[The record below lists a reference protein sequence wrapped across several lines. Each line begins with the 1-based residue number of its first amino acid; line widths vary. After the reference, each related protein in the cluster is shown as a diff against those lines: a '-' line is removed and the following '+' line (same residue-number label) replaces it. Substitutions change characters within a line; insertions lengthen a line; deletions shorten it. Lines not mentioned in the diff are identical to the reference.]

1 MTANPVHPAARR
13 GLRRIAWAMLISL
26 ALPPGATGAAETPEA
41 GFSGASATRVV
52 EPVFGGEAVIYEAG
66 RGNPRSVVLV
76 HGVGD
81 NGARD
86 FAHEIKWL
94 AREHHVVTF
103 DLPGFGRSSKS
114 NAPYTPENYVAF
126 IKRIADRHVGRPFVL
141 IGHSMGGLI
150 SLRYSATHPQ
160 DVERLIVANVPGV
173 LHRLSFTSQYVA
185 QRSAEWLPDFLRP
198 VERVEAWARKFFGR
212 MERNN
217 NLDPAAVLA
226 DAATR
231 EAMFSGEPAQIAG
244 FALTHEDVTR
254 WLTLVSAPTLVVWG
268 SRDDVAPLRTGW
280 LLVQK
285 LAEARL
291 TVLENSGHTPMEDVP
306 EALRAAIEPF
316 VRGGEWPA
324 MSARPPVLPVA
335 GNRQASARCEREHR
349 VVYEGDYDSL
359 VINRC
364 RSVLIRNARV
374 RELRVLYSTVEINNS
389 VIGGGGSGL
398 HARSSTITLNG
409 GRLESDVP
417 ITALGSRLDFAG
429 VEIIGRRAIAHGPVG
444 SSLVFSL
451 STFDSPAGRRLA
463 HDFFAVTPEHPLH

>member
-1 MTANPVHPAARR
+1 MNRAARR
-13 GLRRIAWAMLISL
+13 SLRCIVPLLLGLAVFPL
-26 ALPPGATGAAETPEA
+26 AVLGAAEPPET
-41 GFSGASATRVV
+41 GFSGATATRIA
-52 EPVFGGEAVIYEAG
+52 EPVFGGEAVVYEAG
-66 RGNPRSVVLV
+66 RGKPRSVVLV

-86 FAHEIKWL
+86 FVREVEWL
-94 AREHHVVTF
+94 ARDHHVVAF
-103 DLPGFGRSSKS
+103 DLPGFGRSSRA

-126 IKRIADRHVGRPFVL
+126 IRHVVDRHVGRPFVL

-150 SLRYSATHPQ
+150 SLRYGATHPQ
-160 DVERLIVANVPGV
+160 DIERLVVASVPGV

-185 QRSAEWLPDFLRP
+185 QRSAEWIPDFLRP

-212 MERNN
+212 MERTNSV
-217 NLDPAAVLA
+217 DPAAVLA
-226 DAATR
+226 DAARR
-231 EAMFSGEPAQIAG
+231 EAMFEGEPARIAG

-254 WLTLVSAPTLVVWG
+254 WLARVAAPTLVVWG
-268 SRDDVAPLRTGW
+268 DRDDVAPLRTGG

-285 LAEARL
+285 LAAARL
-291 TVLENSGHTPMEDVP
+291 AVLKGSAHTPMEDVP

-316 VRGGEWPA
+316 VRTGEWPA
-324 MSARPPVLPVA
+324 SAAPAPALPAA
-335 GNRQASARCEREHR
+335 GTRQASARCEREHR

-359 VINRC
+359 VVNRC

-389 VIGGGGSGL
+389 VVGEGGSGL
-398 HARSSTITLNG
+398 HARSSTITVNG
-409 GRLESDVP
+409 GRFEADVP

-429 VEIIGRRAIAHGPVG
+429 TEIVGRRAIAHGPVG

-451 STFDSPAGRRLA
+451 STFESPAGRRLA
-463 HDFFAVTPEHPLH
+463 HAFFAVTPEQPLP